1 MHVWD
6 AMTVESDVLS
16 EIKPTPEESREIL
29 AKAERLKDV
38 TERYLAKND
47 ISAKVRFVGSVGK
60 GTFLKNADIDL
71 FLLFSDKVP
80 RKELE
85 EMGLKAGKDIIGG
98 QKMYAEHPYT
108 TGMFEGMEVDLV
120 PCYELPSAD
129 HILTAVDRTPFH
141 ADYILTH
148 SDDRIK
154 DDIRLMKCF
163 MKGIGTYGAEPDVRG
178 FSGYLCELLVIKY
191 GGFIEALTAASKW
204 KTGVHLWIEER
215 GEPMKGP
222 IVFYD
227 PVDKKR
233 NVASAVHEDT
243 MCRFIYA
250 CQCYLKSPDRRFF
263 FPQKRELPSRNE
275 LIGMWKQ
282 RGTGIVSVSFMKPN
296 IIPENLHAQIWK
308 TQYGI
313 QKKLDE
319 HGFNVLRAEHGEDE
333 LYAHIVFELGR
344 FESPQLMLHVG
355 PPVYVKNSVPF
366 LERWKDNPAGG
377 PFIEDGHWKVL
388 CKPQFADAKD
398 MIVSEAYHSGV
409 GKELSVDEMTVR
421 GQDDV
426 LMNVQESILVQLFD
440 PLMPWEC

>member
-1 MHVWD
+1 
-6 AMTVESDVLS
+6 MTVESDVLS

-29 AKAERLKDV
+29 AKAERLKD
-38 TERYLAKND
+38 TATRYLAEHN
-47 ISAKVRFVGSVGK
+47 IQARVRFVGSVGK

-71 FLLFSDKVP
+71 FLLFPKTVP
-80 RKELE
+80 RPELE
-85 EMGLKAGKDIIGG
+85 RLGLQAGMDIIGG

-108 TGMFEGMEVDLV
+108 SGTFEGVDVDLV
-120 PCYELPSAD
+120 PCYELPSAE

-141 ADYILTH
+141 ADYVLSH

-163 MKGIGTYGAEPDVRG
+163 MKGIGAYGAEPDVRG
-178 FSGYLCELLVIKY
+178 FSGYLCELIVIRY
-191 GGFIEALTAASKW
+191 NGFIEALTAASKW
-204 KTGVHLWIEER
+204 KKGERVWIEER
-215 GEPMKGP
+215 GEPLKGAL
-222 IVFYD
+222 VFYD

-243 MCRFIYA
+243 LSRFIHA
-250 CQCYLKSPDRRFF
+250 CKCYLLSPDRRFF
-263 FPQKRELPSRNE
+263 FPSERKLPSLNE
-275 LIGMWKQ
+275 LVGMWKQ

-313 QKKLDE
+313 EKKLNE
-319 HGFNVLRAEHGEDE
+319 HGFNVLRAEHGEDDV
-333 LYAHIVFELGR
+333 YAHIVFELER
-344 FESPQLMLHVG
+344 FESPKLVLHEG
-355 PPVYVKNSVPF
+355 PPVYVDNAVPF
-366 LERWKDNPAGG
+366 LERWKDNPAGK
-377 PFIEDGHWKVL
+377 PFIENGHWMVL
-388 CKPQFADAKD
+388 CSPQFSNAKD

-421 GQDDV
+421 GEDDV
-426 LMNVQESILVQLFD
+426 ITYVQESILVQLFE